1 MERNY
6 INKYFFRYFLNVFKS
21 LFLNIMNK
29 VFLHILNCTIH
40 ENDFILW
47 FILIIKQP
55 LNLPLKQQIF
65 GKCVEL
71 NVQAIELLDASPLIG
86 TQIEDCSS

>member
-6 INKYFFRYFLNVFKS
+6 INTYFFR
-21 LFLNIMNK
+21 LFLNAFK

-40 ENDFILW
+40 ENYFLLC

-55 LNLPLKQQIF
+55 LNLPLKQQIL